1 MFARSIPIKDTVDV
15 ESGFGD
21 SGLTA
26 ELDSV
31 VRRISL
37 NIAQSEHGRCTVS
50 PLYLLKCIRLR
61 HLHLKK

>member
-37 NIAQSEHGRCTVS
+37 NIAQSEDGPLQCKSSVS
-50 PLYLLKCIRLR
+50 S
-61 HLHLKK
+61 